1 MQLNM
6 LKFTVIKSIL
16 LPQEA
21 TAAYVYIVDKFLI
34 STVMLHALNSF
45 NIWGNFN
52 IRLEIMRSICEKHMV
67 CYST

>member
-45 NIWGNFN
+45 NI
-52 IRLEIMRSICEKHMV
+52 
-67 CYST
+67 